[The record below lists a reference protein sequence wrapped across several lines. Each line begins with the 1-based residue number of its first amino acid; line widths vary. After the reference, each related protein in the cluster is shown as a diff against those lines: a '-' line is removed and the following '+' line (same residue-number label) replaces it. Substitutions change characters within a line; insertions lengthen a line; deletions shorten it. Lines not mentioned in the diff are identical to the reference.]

1 MSEEQSAS
9 NNSSPGFEKEDLDTV
24 GVLFFMVGLAV
35 VGVLIYFIVIG
46 FYKYLDAY
54 DRTHQAPMNPM
65 ALKTGADP
73 ATMNFGEMKDKVDA
87 TFPKPV
93 LEYNEKLQFTPEV
106 AKEDQI
112 LGSYDWV
119 DQKNGVVRI
128 PIDQAIDI
136 VAKRGL
142 PVIPPGEATKASAS
156 TKTSTPPSNT
166 QVGGP
171 RRDLEKK
178 AQ

>member
-1 MSEEQSAS
+1 MSEEQLAS
-9 NNSSPGFEKEDLDTV
+9 NNSNAGFEKEDLDPA

-35 VGVLIYFIVIG
+35 VGVLIYFIVVG

-54 DRTHQAPMNPM
+54 DRTHQSPMNPM
-65 ALKTGADP
+65 AVKTGVDP
-73 ATMNFGEMKDKVDA
+73 ATMNFGEINNKVNES
-87 TFPKPV
+87 FPKPV
-93 LEYNEKLQFTPEV
+93 LEYNERIQFTPEV

-119 DQKNGVVRI
+119 DQNAGIVRI

-142 PVIPPGEATKASAS
+142 PVIPPGEAAKASAS
-156 TKTSTPPSNT
+156 AKTSAPPSNT

-178 AQ
+178 SR